1 MSWGLASWRIFSNL
15 IREKTLA
22 HVQWFPI
29 TGFPPSDSNVFCTLH
44 FMTDCLNFWFTF
56 YYKKTILFVR
66 SRTNH
71 QWHFLV
77 PVFFFQ
83 STFYTRMCIAVMH
96 RLPTKQKLW
105 WGGGLKNLTYIL
117 RRACT
122 MIRSVFTIVSLILR
136 GKIYGIMRR
145 AFVLAHRQRFLS
157 FNWWVRIHASARILL
172 GVHLRLIKL
181 LGTLTSFFLF
191 QNLFFFFSLLRVRS
205 SSI

>member
-1 MSWGLASWRIFSNL
+1 MNSRTLVTVWITRVPQKQVEKIPQMSWGLASWRIFSNL

-77 PVFFFQ
+77 PVFFF
-83 STFYTRMCIAVMH
+83 SINFLSANVH
-96 RLPTKQKLW
+96 RCYASSANETKTMV
-105 WGGGLKNLTYIL
+105 GGGAEKLDIYITTCVYNDTKCIYDCLTHSAWKNLWYNAKSFC
-117 RRACT
+117 AC
-122 MIRSVFTIVSLILR
+122 S
-136 GKIYGIMRR
+136 
-145 AFVLAHRQRFLS
+145 
-157 FNWWVRIHASARILL
+157 SAA
-172 GVHLRLIKL
+172 
-181 LGTLTSFFLF
+181 
-191 QNLFFFFSLLRVRS
+191 FSLV
-205 SSI
+205 